1 MLGCNA
7 IYADNYNPD
16 ATINDGSCNYD
27 IADLL
32 SQGYCIGEL
41 LNGGVLWQDF
51 RGIPY
56 QGGVIVHVNESE
68 GKALICDDEDL
79 PGTYSWGCSNESV
92 SGTTC
97 GAYNGL
103 SNTQEIV
110 TNGCIN
116 EPSAAQAAYLSTK
129 DGYVDWFLPTGT
141 EMAYAEACPGW
152 NEGFSSC
159 TSYWTSRQ
167 VSSSQAY
174 VIRDGTT
181 SYSCF
186 TDYFSTG
193 CGYYNYA
200 SKSSQYKV
208 RMMRYVDISQN
219 CLEQGICGDWQY
231 NGEQLQPENA
241 GVGCSYELFSCS
253 AIGDGVWN
261 QIVAGIYPASTTSLQ
276 YGLGWERDLILN
288 IPTTYPLDG
297 NDYEIVDYTITG
309 IDGIPTGISSGLQV
323 NDVLGQNGQLCCSL
337 SGTALEEGTFTL
349 TVTGTLQL
357 SILGNILTVP
367 DVQLYHTI
375 DVVPNTDGIP
385 GCIYSFAGN
394 YNPIATYDDGTCSP
408 GDGSCPG
415 DFDGDGLVGVI
426 DILFMLGLFNN
437 SCD

>member
-1 MLGCNA
+1 
-7 IYADNYNPD
+7 
-16 ATINDGSCNYD
+16 
-27 IADLL
+27 
-32 SQGYCIGEL
+32 
-41 LNGGVLWQDF
+41 
-51 RGIPY
+51 
-56 QGGVIVHVNESE
+56 
-68 GKALICDDEDL
+68 
-79 PGTYSWGCSNESV
+79 
-92 SGTTC
+92 
-97 GAYNGL
+97 
-103 SNTQEIV
+103 
-110 TNGCIN
+110 
-116 EPSAAQAAYLSTK
+116 
-129 DGYVDWFLPTGT
+129 
-141 EMAYAEACPGW
+141 
-152 NEGFSSC
+152 
-159 TSYWTSRQ
+159 
-167 VSSSQAY
+167 
-174 VIRDGTT
+174 
-181 SYSCF
+181 
-186 TDYFSTG
+186 
-193 CGYYNYA
+193 
-200 SKSSQYKV
+200 
-208 RMMRYVDISQN
+208 MMRYVDISQN